1 MKLLKDPKAPL
12 LIRIISLA
20 GAIVIAALIV
30 RLVFAFG
37 YYASGLAAH
46 QEEERRRRES
56 PIPLRFSDP
65 NADANAPPPA
75 PTAPAAADANGG

>member
-1 MKLLKDPKAPL
+1 MRLLKDPKTPL

-20 GAIVIAALIV
+20 GAIVVAALIV

-46 QEEERRRRES
+46 QEDERRRREA
-56 PIPLRFSDP
+56 PIPLKFADP
-65 NADANAPPPA
+65 NAPAADANASR
-75 PTAPAAADANGG
+75 GS